1 MVNYTYLLLCSDGT
15 YYCGWTTDP
24 ARRVKAHNSGKGAK
38 YTKTRR
44 PVKLVYLEESET
56 KSKAMKREAEIKKMS
71 HIEKERLSESF
82 KASEMC
88 LDK

>member
-38 YTKTRR
+38 YTRTRR

-56 KSKAMKREAEIKKMS
+56 RSKAMIREAEIKKMS

-82 KASEMC
+82 IASEMC
-88 LDK
+88 LDR